1 MYPIPPMIT
10 SNATSDPPEDQNAG
24 RNPTATQPS
33 AIYTGTYSHRGA
45 FSQNTRPSRPS
56 NAPPQTTNNSHRAV
70 VDGSNSVANGVY
82 VPAITMKM
90 FEWSKRRSTPA
101 TCGDQVPR
109 WWMARVVNR
118 TGEATATPAGV

>member
-1 MYPIPPMIT
+1 
-10 SNATSDPPEDQNAG
+10 
-24 RNPTATQPS
+24 
-33 AIYTGTYSHRGA
+33 
-45 FSQNTRPSRPS
+45 SRPS

-109 WWMARVVNR
+109 WEMALVVNR
-118 TGEATATPAGV
+118 ISVATANTAVVAMPLLVGAVSVSTNPTTRATGAITAWIQPRSRGFA